1 MVKIVKTPKYPKT
14 RTIITRLGPRGLL
27 MILLTPAW
35 VNYWSPLHT
44 HPHPPSTFCDLVSVI
59 TTNVLKLNIVIL
71 EKGHDEVHDYRVE
84 QMGNNHNLSYLIITR
99 NFNMPTHYDS
109 IVPLSYINRSSETG
123 TRSETV
129 EVHYGSNIHL
139 DDMSDRSY
147 GNSTGP
153 GMCNSESISLCSW
166 NTEDLNDDKL
176 YIS

>member
-1 MVKIVKTPKYPKT
+1 MLKIVKTPKYPKR
-14 RTIITRLGPRGLL
+14 RTIITRLSPRGLL

-59 TTNVLKLNIVIL
+59 TTNVIL
-71 EKGHDEVHDYRVE
+71 EKGHDEVHDYRVK
-84 QMGNNHNLSYLIITR
+84 QKGNNHNLPYLIISR
-99 NFNMPTHYDS
+99 KFNMPTHYDS
-109 IVPLSYINRSSETG
+109 IVPLSYVHQSSESG

-153 GMCNSESISLCSW
+153 DMCNSESISLCSW
-166 NTEDLNDDKL
+166 NIEGLNDDKL